1 MTKAIFSEQQPPLRT
16 FNLAANMIQYQICVH
31 EEIIETT
38 VEETEET
45 LIQYQYDFAEFVES
59 TEYLNPDD
67 VAADPEAYL
76 NYVPVKPEPVPPTP
90 TPTIREEI
98 DELKERA
105 QIAEDAIIEL
115 AELIGGE

>member
-1 MTKAIFSEQQPPLRT
+1 MRM
-16 FNLAANMIQYQICVH
+16 FNLADNLIQYQICVN
-31 EEIIETT
+31 EVIIEP
-38 VEETEET
+38 TEET
-45 LIQYQYDFAEFVES
+45 PEQYEYDFAEFVES
-59 TEYLNPDD
+59 TEYLNQDD

-76 NYVPVKPEPVPPTP
+76 DYVPVKPEPVPPTP

-115 AELIGGE
+115 AELLGGE